1 MTSNFQRE
9 FLNNF
14 PLKKSSQK
22 WQQSGTRQTLALLFR
37 RGLISV
43 APALRHRP
51 KKNSEKFFEGCY
63 VNFNIRPF
71 WLIIMQD
78 FETLLKGSALAH
90 GHLCP
95 GQVVGVRMAMLGC
108 RLIGLDDPGAP
119 DQIKKIIVYLEMDR
133 CTSDAV
139 AHVTG
144 VKLGR
149 RSLKFMDYGIMA
161 ATFVNLE
168 TEKAY
173 RILSTEEARDLVSV
187 YAPEINEKSTQQL
200 EAYLR
205 MPDSVLFRVQKV
217 QVPISEF
224 DLPGPT
230 RSKLSCSQCGQVVR
244 DHREV
249 QVEGM
254 TLCKPCACGAYFEN
268 AQEVTWPDM
277 NWRPQNGSERTLLS
291 SEPDV
296 LNVDDNELCFA
307 TPNVSKKETPSC

>member
-1 MTSNFQRE
+1 
-9 FLNNF
+9 
-14 PLKKSSQK
+14 
-22 WQQSGTRQTLALLFR
+22 
-37 RGLISV
+37 
-43 APALRHRP
+43 
-51 KKNSEKFFEGCY
+51 
-63 VNFNIRPF
+63 
-71 WLIIMQD
+71 MQD
-78 FETLLKGSALAH
+78 FETLLKGSAVAH

-108 RLIGLDDPGAP
+108 RLIGLDDPRAR
-119 DQIKKIIVYLEMDR
+119 DQSKKIIVYVEMDR

-168 TEKAY
+168 TGEAY

-187 YAPEINEKSTQQL
+187 YAPEISEKSMQQL

-205 MPDSVLFRVQKV
+205 MPDSVLFRVQRV
-217 QVPISEF
+217 QVPMSEF

-230 RSKLSCSQCGQVVR
+230 RSKVFCSQCGQVVR

-249 QVEGM
+249 LADGM
-254 TLCKPCACGAYFEN
+254 ALCKPCARGAYFEN

-277 NWRPQNGSERTLLS
+277 NWRPEHGAKQRVMGE
-291 SEPDV
+291 EPDV
-296 LNVDDNELCFA
+296 QEIDESALCSSA
-307 TPNVSKKETPSC
+307 PNASKKETTSC